1 MIKYRTEM
9 SIDSERK
16 ALPVMLFEI
25 TELHNADILEYVSE
39 NYLLSDELKMDV

>member
-1 MIKYRTEM
+1 MVKYRTEM
-9 SIDSERK
+9 SVDSERM

-25 TELHNADILEYVSE
+25 TELHNTDILEYVSK